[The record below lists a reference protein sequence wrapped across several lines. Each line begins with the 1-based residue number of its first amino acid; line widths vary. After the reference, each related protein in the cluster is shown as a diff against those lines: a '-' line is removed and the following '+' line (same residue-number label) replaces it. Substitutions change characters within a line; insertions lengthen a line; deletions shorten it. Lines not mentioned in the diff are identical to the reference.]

1 MFMNTAQQSSINP
14 AFAGHVSDKLRE
26 LSGDLHRV
34 FDNLLE
40 IARGD
45 DPKANGYDRLR
56 ATRILY
62 DRGLGKV
69 TRNQARTNASSSANG
84 ASPEPKPRA
93 AAAKRPVVQLEQ
105 KLDDALGSP
114 QAPAE
119 PEAPAPELVEACPE
133 RSGTESKGPQGL
145 PAPSPD
151 TPNYTPDLVRDSQY
165 YVLEITNYGDEL
177 ASILWDIHEA
187 DPDDDSIRSCHRIT
201 AGLMIIDRVVGPVP
215 DYEQP
220 LDHWHD
226 PSLEPN
232 WIYKHPADIDSDVP
246 VEKLVEADRAARRH
260 VEGMRKEREAFQP
273 REETGPCHECTDDY
287 PCEYHAMAE
296 DFAQSE
302 DDDLMT
308 ARGMRNLGIFRDRL
322 YLDKH
327 GILRLRPPDHIDDS

>member
-62 DRGLGKV
+62 NRGLGKV
-69 TRNQARTNASSSANG
+69 TRNQARTNAGSNANG
-84 ASPEPKPRA
+84 ASPEPKPKI
-93 AAAKRPVVQLEQ
+93 AAAKRPVAQLEQ

-119 PEAPAPELVEACPE
+119 PDTPAPELVEACPE

-187 DPDDDSIRSCHRIT
+187 DPDDDSIRSCHRIA

-246 VEKLVEADRAARRH
+246 VEKLVEADRAARRLRRGH
-260 VEGMRKEREAFQP
+260 EER
-273 REETGPCHECTDDY
+273 
-287 PCEYHAMAE
+287 
-296 DFAQSE
+296 
-302 DDDLMT
+302 
-308 ARGMRNLGIFRDRL
+308 ARSV
-322 YLDKH
+322 
-327 GILRLRPPDHIDDS
+327 PTP

>member
-84 ASPEPKPRA
+84 ASPEPKPKI

-119 PEAPAPELVEACPE
+119 PDTPAPELVETCPE

-187 DPDDDSIRSCHRIT
+187 DPDDDSIRSCHRIS
-201 AGLMIIDRVVGPVP
+201 RGPH
-215 DYEQP
+215 
-220 LDHWHD
+220 DHR
-226 PSLEPN
+226 PSRRTRARL
-232 WIYKHPADIDSDVP
+232 
-246 VEKLVEADRAARRH
+246 RAAARPLARPI
-260 VEGMRKEREAFQP
+260 P
-273 REETGPCHECTDDY
+273 RT
-287 PCEYHAMAE
+287 
-296 DFAQSE
+296 QL
-302 DDDLMT
+302 DLQ
-308 ARGMRNLGIFRDRL
+308 APRG
-322 YLDKH
+322 H
-327 GILRLRPPDHIDDS
+327 RLRRAC